1 MSEHTNIAWADSTFN
16 PWIGCTKVGPGCDG
30 CYAEVLMDARYGRVK
45 WGPGQPRSRT
55 SNAYWRKPLA
65 WNGQPF
71 VECME
76 CGWRGASR
84 DAKLRDNCAGFDRD
98 PGPMRICPDCDRPT
112 LKDASRRVFCAS
124 LCDVFDN
131 EVPEAWR
138 YDLWDLIAETPHVT
152 WMLLTK
158 RISNAITMLPWS
170 GEDAHPGAA
179 PPPNVW
185 IGATVV
191 NQEEADRD
199 IPKLLRVPAAVRF
212 LSIEPMLEAIDL
224 TRIPRIDHEHPHPSH
239 YDLADIDWV
248 IVGGESE
255 QTGHRA
261 RPFNVEWARDIVR
274 QCVAAVVPVFV
285 KQLGSEPRGW
295 CAWNAPEHIGADEAA
310 SLLANRED
318 GECVNFEASEQVI
331 SCEQHGKR
339 CVMFRDRAGADP
351 SEWPADLRVR
361 EFPK

>member
-30 CYAEVLMDARYGRVK
+30 CYAEALMDARYGRVK

-76 CGWRGASR
+76 CGWRGAAR
-84 DAKLRDNCAGFDRD
+84 DANLRDNCAGFDRD
-98 PGPMRICPDCDRPT
+98 PGPMRICPVCDRPT
-112 LKDASRRVFCAS
+112 LKEASRHVFCAS

-131 EVPEAWR
+131 EVPDEWHAR
-138 YDLWDLIAETPHVT
+138 LFELIYLTPNLT

-158 RISNAITMLPWS
+158 RIGNVSAMAASGLP
-170 GEDAHPGAA
+170 H
-179 PPPNVW
+179 NVW

-191 NQEEADRD
+191 NQEEAERD
-199 IPKLLRVPAAVRF
+199 IPKLLTVPAAVRF
-212 LSIEPMLEAIDL
+212 LSIEPMLGPIDL
-224 TRIPRIDHEHPHPSH
+224 GYTFTRSYTKAGGTPCV
-239 YDLADIDWV
+239 DWI
-248 IVGGESE
+248 IVGGESA
-255 QTGHRA
+255 QPGHDA
-261 RPFNVEWARDIVR
+261 RPFNLDWARDIVR
-274 QCVAAVVPVFV
+274 QCKEAGVPVFV
-285 KQLGSEPRGW
+285 KQLGSDP
-295 CAWNAPEHIGADEAA
+295 
-310 SLLANRED
+310 
-318 GECVNFEASEQVI
+318 VNSIFGLVL
-331 SCEQHGKR
+331 H
-339 CVMFRDRAGADP
+339 DRAGADP